1 MGIALNLYI
10 ALGHVDILT
19 MLVVPVR
26 EHGRYFHFI
35 VSFQTLICK
44 DKCIPKF
51 TAAFMVAKT
60 WKQPKCPL
68 TDDLIKKMWYTYTM
82 EYYSAIRKDEILT
95 FVTTWISLENTMLS

>member
-60 WKQPKCPL
+60 WKQPVSFDRWFDKEDVVHIYNGIL
-68 TDDLIKKMWYTYTM
+68 LSHKKRWNTDICDNM
-82 EYYSAIRKDEILT
+82 D
-95 FVTTWISLENTMLS
+95 